1 MASTPTAFK
10 ERLVALLNETDIVTD
25 PATLDQVAELFS
37 QALHDYITQDVQ
49 VAAGQDVDL
58 TAGKTVSPG
67 KLF

>member
-1 MASTPTAFK
+1 MASTPQSFAQ
-10 ERLVALLNETDIVTD
+10 RLIPLLQAQGITD
-25 PATLDQVAELFS
+25 PATLETVAAALSE
-37 QALHDYITQDVQ
+37 ALHDYITQDVE